1 MARGPAALL
10 AALAA
15 FGCNHLGDR
24 PAVIAEPGPASS
36 AELRAVLAEAL
47 GPRDILIAPDALTRT
62 SFVTL
67 GSAVAQRDP
76 IAGGRDLGVP
86 ERFDLV
92 LTGDD
97 CYLVHASTG
106 RRYRL
111 ERTRCVPLA
120 AD

>member
-1 MARGPAALL
+1 MSRVSGALL
-10 AALAA
+10 AALLAC
-15 FGCNHLGDR
+15 GCNHLGDR
-24 PAVIAEPGPASS
+24 PAVIAEPGPESS

-47 GPRDILIAPDALTRT
+47 GQREILIAPDALTRT

-67 GSAVAQRDP
+67 GSTVAQRDP

-92 LTGDD
+92 LSGDG
-97 CYLVHASTG
+97 CYLVHAATG
-106 RRYRL
+106 RRYAL